1 MGRRKKV
8 KCKQC
13 SKALFYLPASYTMGV
28 DIICVE
34 CEESNGKKKPK
45 KKPIQTASSTFA
57 RTRKGKR
64 EDLGDDVFRSAT
76 EANFARILAKRDIPY
91 KFEQRTFFFH
101 DYKNKPHQYTPDFE
115 IPKGK
120 KGFKPGWY
128 EIKGWF
134 RKEDRNKLRRF
145 KKNYPDEAAKF
156 TVVIYRSSEKKNI
169 EFCEK
174 MGFNIMFY
182 NELTKQYA
190 AEIPTWE

>member
-1 MGRRKKV
+1 MGRKKKI
-8 KCKQC
+8 KCKSC
-13 SKALFYLPASYTMGV
+13 SKPLFYLPSNYDMGV
-28 DIICVE
+28 PIE
-34 CEESNGKKKPK
+34 CIECADGKKPK
-45 KKPIQTASSTFA
+45 KNIRTASSMFA

-76 EANFARILAKRDIPY
+76 EANFARVLTKLGIKY

-115 IPKGK
+115 IPKGT

-134 RKEDRNKLRRF
+134 RKEDRNKRRRF

-156 TVVIYRSSEKKNI
+156 TVVVYRSSEKKNI
-169 EFCEK
+169 EFCK
-174 MGFNIMFY
+174 QQGFNVMFY
-182 NELTKQYA
+182 DKLTKEHA
-190 AEIPTWE
+190 ATIPTWEG